1 VELSGARILVTG
13 GARGLGR
20 TFALD
25 LAKADAR
32 VGACDVDRDGLAD
45 LERVAAKQGLAI
57 WTHPADVTDEASV
70 EQLFADFVADH
81 GRIDAVVNNAGLNRD
96 GLLVRKKDDTIE
108 KLSLAKWQA
117 VIDVDLTGVFLCG
130 REAAYHMVKQGGGGG
145 VIVSISS
152 LSRQGNVGQTNY
164 AAAKAGV
171 IAMTR
176 TWAMELARYGIR
188 AVAVSPGLTA
198 TEMALAMPEE
208 ARQRLTESI
217 PLRRMATPEEISHGV
232 RFALEND
239 FVTGKVIDIDGGL
252 RL

>member
-1 VELSGARILVTG
+1 MELAGARVLITG
-13 GARGLGR
+13 AARGLGR

-25 LAKADAR
+25 LAEAGAR
-32 VGACDVDRDGLAD
+32 VGACDVDGDGLAE
-45 LERVAAKQGLAI
+45 LAAVAVGQGLEV
-57 WTHPADVTDEASV
+57 WTHIANVADETSV

-81 GRIDAVVNNAGLNRD
+81 GGIDAVVNNAGINRD
-96 GLLVRKKDDTIE
+96 GLLVRKKDDGVE

-130 REAAYHMVKQGGGGG
+130 REAAYHMLKQGGGG

-164 AAAKAGV
+164 AAAKAGI

-176 TWAMELARYGIR
+176 TWAIELARHGIR

-208 ARQRLTESI
+208 ARQRLTDSI
-217 PLRRMATPEEISHGV
+217 PLRRMATPGEISHGV

>member
-1 VELSGARILVTG
+1 VEISRSRILVTG

-25 LAKADAR
+25 LAAR
-32 VGACDVDRDGLAD
+32 GARAGVCDVDAGGLDDLRRDASG
-45 LERVAAKQGLAI
+45 QGLEV
-57 WTHPADVTDEASV
+57 WTHPADVSDEGSV
-70 EQLFADFVADH
+70 ERLFADFVADH
-81 GRIDAVVNNAGLNRD
+81 GGIDAVVNNAGLNRD
-96 GLLVRKKDDTIE
+96 GLLVRKKDDALE

-117 VIDVDLTGVFLCG
+117 VIDVDLTGVFLCS
-130 REAAYHMVKQGGGGG
+130 REAAWHLVKQGSGG

-152 LSRQGNVGQTNY
+152 LSRHGNVGQTNY

-188 AVAVSPGLTA
+188 AVAISPALTA
-198 TEMALAMPEE
+198 TEMAAAMPEE
-208 ARQRLTESI
+208 ARRRLTQAI
-217 PLRRMATPEEISHGV
+217 PLGRMATPEEISHGV
-232 RFALEND
+232 RFALENE